1 MNEFIKIDKNVYKWL
16 QVNNIKPSAQLLY
29 IDLLGYCY
37 GNKNTCYPTLEQLA
51 EDMNCNI
58 STIQRGIKVL
68 VTAGL
73 ISIKHRKCASGIS
86 NEYMINPV
94 TATAATPVTDPPQE
108 PPQEPQY
115 ETKAREYEVVNPVA
129 TTTATPVFDR
139 NYFQQRETA
148 WNKKICEAFATATD
162 EQIAVWQSKRDN
174 CTNIIKAMDSV
185 CIFEY
190 KALCEHYDNNGLQYT
205 FIKI

>member
-86 NEYMINPV
+86 NEYIINPV
-94 TATAATPVTDPPQE
+94 TATPVTTPPQE
-108 PPQEPQY
+108 PPQY
-115 ETKAREYEVVNPVA
+115 EIKANEYEVVNPV
-129 TTTATPVFDR
+129 TTPSQEPQKKYDR
-139 NYFQQRETA
+139 AFFQQKVTA
-148 WNKKICEAFATATD
+148 YNQRLCTGFATMSE
-162 EQIAVWQSKRDN
+162 EQLAE
-174 CTNIIKAMDSV
+174 IKKNKEKCERVLYAMDQSE
-185 CIFEY
+185 IYDY
-190 KALCEHYDNNGLQYT
+190 KHLCAAYDNAGKEYDW
-205 FIKI
+205 

>member
-16 QVNNIKPSAQLLY
+16 QTNNIKPSAQLLY

-37 GNKNTCYPTLEQLA
+37 GNKDTCYPTLEQLA

-58 STIQRGIKVL
+58 STIQRGIKAL

-86 NEYMINPV
+86 NEYTINPV
-94 TATAATPVTDPPQE
+94 T
-108 PPQEPQY
+108 
-115 ETKAREYEVVNPVA
+115 
-129 TTTATPVFDR
+129 TTTTTPVFNR